1 MCGGGRLRGA
11 AAATVAQ
18 TADGGLQAAADMTNH
33 AETGQRRGS
42 QAAARA
48 PDIQAMLNDVIIV
61 MQNSM
66 RAEGTYYLTTST
78 FTF

>member
-42 QAAARA
+42 QAAASA

-61 MQNSM
+61 VQNSM
-66 RAEGTYYLTTST
+66 RAGTYYLTTST

>member
-42 QAAARA
+42 QAAASA

-66 RAEGTYYLTTST
+66 RAPTI
-78 FTF
+78 